1 MFLNKFLHNL
11 QNNIMLTIFFRGL
24 IIFAVLLVII
34 RLMGKRQIG
43 EMEPFEL
50 VITLVISEIA
60 CIPMGDSSIPLIYG
74 IVCILTLYV
83 VHQFI
88 VLLMKNSKLQS
99 LISGKPLLVINKN
112 GIDKEL
118 LKKLNMQTCDLLQAI
133 RSAGFFSI
141 DEIKYAL
148 METNGQLSV
157 IPKKNLEEK
166 QQRLPIPVILD
177 GRWSEDDLKQH
188 NISKDKAETLIK
200 RHKLKLKNIMLFTVD
215 ETNHVVIQPANRP
228 IFCFDLMQK
237 EEQLI

>member
-1 MFLNKFLHNL
+1 
-11 QNNIMLTIFFRGL
+11 MLTIFFRGL

-60 CIPMGDSSIPLIYG
+60 CIPMGDRSIPLIYG

-88 VLLMKNSKLQS
+88 VLLMKSSKMQS

-118 LKKLNMQTCDLLQAI
+118 LKKLNMQTSDLMQAI
-133 RSAGFFSI
+133 RSAGYFSVE
-141 DEIKYAL
+141 EIQYAL

-157 IPKKNLEEK
+157 IPKKNLEEQ
-166 QQRLPIPVILD
+166 QQRLPIPLIFD
-177 GRWSEDDLKQH
+177 GKWSEDDLKQH
-188 NISKDKAETLIK
+188 GVDRSKAEALLQK
-200 RHKLKLKNIMLFTVD
+200 HKTAHSATAL
-215 ETNHVVIQPANRP
+215 R
-228 IFCFDLMQK
+228 
-237 EEQLI
+237 

>member
-1 MFLNKFLHNL
+1 
-11 QNNIMLTIFFRGL
+11 MLTIFFRGL

-60 CIPMGDSSIPLIYG
+60 CIPMGDRSIPLIYG

-88 VLLMKNSKLQS
+88 VLLMKSSKMQS

-118 LKKLNMQTCDLLQAI
+118 LKNSICRQATSCRLYAAQAI
-133 RSAGFFSI
+133 FRWRKFSTRLWKQT
-141 DEIKYAL
+141 D
-148 METNGQLSV
+148 SFPSS
-157 IPKKNLEEK
+157 PKKFGGTTATPAHSADFRR
-166 QQRLPIPVILD
+166 QVVG
-177 GRWSEDDLKQH
+177 GRPQT
-188 NISKDKAETLIK
+188 A
-200 RHKLKLKNIMLFTVD
+200 R
-215 ETNHVVIQPANRP
+215 R
-228 IFCFDLMQK
+228 
-237 EEQLI
+237 